1 MVSRLMRIC
10 LVMVVAAGLSGCSS
24 GGAAASN
31 QQAAAPS
38 GPVDG
43 ARLFQRRCAV
53 CHGPTGE
60 GQEMA
65 FGARSANLTE
75 AALQARLTEAA
86 LLQVMRNGVGRMP
99 AVTGLRDDEARAI
112 AAHVRSIRRP

>member
-1 MVSRLMRIC
+1 MASGSMRVC
-10 LVMVVAAGLSGCSS
+10 CAFVVAAGLAGCST
-24 GGAAASN
+24 GGASASH

-53 CHGPTGE
+53 CHGSTGE
-60 GQEMA
+60 GQAMA
-65 FGARSANLTE
+65 FGARSSNLTE
-75 AALQARLTEAA
+75 AAFQARVTDAA
-86 LLQVMRNGVGRMP
+86 LLQVMRNGIGRMP
-99 AVTGLRDDEARAI
+99 AVTGLRDDEAKAI

>member
-10 LVMVVAAGLSGCSS
+10 LAFVVAAGVAGCST
-24 GGAAASN
+24 GGV
-31 QQAAAPS
+31 AAPAVEEAAPT
-38 GPVDG
+38 GPADG

-65 FGARSANLTE
+65 FGARSANLTD
-75 AALQARLTEAA
+75 ASLQARVTEAA
-86 LLQVMRNGVGRMP
+86 LLQVMRNGIGRMP
-99 AVTGLRDDEARAI
+99 AVTGLREDEAKAI
-112 AAHVRSIRRP
+112 AAYVRSIRKP

>member
-1 MVSRLMRIC
+1 MRIC
-10 LVMVVAAGLSGCSS
+10 LAMVVAAGVAGCST
-24 GGAAASN
+24 GDATAPAVEE
-31 QQAAAPS
+31 AAPT
-38 GPVDG
+38 GPADG
-43 ARLFQRRCAV
+43 VRLFQRRCAV

-65 FGARSANLTE
+65 FGARSSNLTE
-75 AALQARLTEAA
+75 AALQARLTDAA

-99 AVTGLRDDEARAI
+99 AVTGLRDDEAKAI

>member
-1 MVSRLMRIC
+1 MRIC
-10 LVMVVAAGLSGCSS
+10 LAMVVAAGVAGCST
-24 GGAAASN
+24 GDATAPAVEGAA
-31 QQAAAPS
+31 QT
-38 GPVDG
+38 GPADG
-43 ARLFQRRCAV
+43 VRLFQRRCAV

-65 FGARSANLTE
+65 FGARSSNLTE
-75 AALQARLTEAA
+75 AALQARLTDAA

-99 AVTGLRDDEARAI
+99 AVTGLRDDEAKAI

>member
-1 MVSRLMRIC
+1 MRVC
-10 LVMVVAAGLSGCSS
+10 LAFVVAAGLAGCST
-24 GGAAASN
+24 GGASASQ
-31 QQAAAPS
+31 QQAAASS

-65 FGARSANLTE
+65 FGARSTNLTE
-75 AALQARLTEAA
+75 ASLQARVSDAS
-86 LLQVMRNGVGRMP
+86 LLQIMRNGVGRMP
-99 AVTGLRDDEARAI
+99 AVTGLRDDEAKAI

>member
-1 MVSRLMRIC
+1 MSRPMRIC
-10 LVMVVAAGLSGCSS
+10 LAMVVAAVVAGCST
-24 GGAAASN
+24 GDATAPAVEGAA
-31 QQAAAPS
+31 PT
-38 GPVDG
+38 GPADG
-43 ARLFQRRCAV
+43 VRLFQRRCAV

-65 FGARSANLTE
+65 FGARSSNLTE
-75 AALQARLTEAA
+75 AALQARLTDAA

-99 AVTGLRDDEARAI
+99 AVTGLRDDEAKAI